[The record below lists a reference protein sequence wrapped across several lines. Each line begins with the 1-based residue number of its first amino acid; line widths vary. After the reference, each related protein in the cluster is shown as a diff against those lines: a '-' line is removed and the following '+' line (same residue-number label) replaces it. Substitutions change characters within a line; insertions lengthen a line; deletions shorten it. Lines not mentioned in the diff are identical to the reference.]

1 MPRSFAPLSSSLS
14 SSSNITG
21 KLVVVSLLQA
31 GAAKE
36 GAAQVDGIQAKLSLL
51 QLTDTTD
58 ICYFVSYINEFYN
71 SCIYK

>member
-51 QLTDTTD
+51 QLTYTTD
-58 ICYFVSYINEFYN
+58 ICYFVSYINELYN
-71 SCIYK
+71 SYIYK

>member
-58 ICYFVSYINEFYN
+58 ICYFVSYINELYN
-71 SCIYK
+71 SYIYK